1 MRDLN
6 IRWLGKLPYSEAYDL
21 QLGLH
26 RSASPEDSK
35 DDYLLLLE
43 HNNVIT
49 SGRSSKENNL
59 LVSKGQLHELGIEYF
74 ETDRGGDITYHGDG
88 QLIGYPII
96 RLSDPKKVIPFVR
109 NLENVIIDSL
119 RKFKID
125 SFTKE
130 DDTGVWTAKGKIA
143 SVGIKVSKW
152 TTYHGFSLNIFDSL
166 DGYQLI
172 NPCGNQSEQITSIH
186 QFNPDI
192 SFEEVAS
199 EISDNFVKIF
209 GYANTNRQFSQFTP
223 RQLKRTKEF
232 NIDQMVK
239 DGVFKINQNKIPVTV
254 RGVLPSEPKR
264 PEWMKVK
271 ANLGSDYVSLKNL
284 LSEKKLNTVCEEAS
298 CPNIYEC
305 WSMGT
310 ATFMIM
316 GDVCTRACGFC
327 DVKTGRPGELDL
339 GEPLRVAESVQAMN
353 LTHAVITSVNRD
365 DLEDGGSMFF
375 ADTIRAVKD
384 KNSHCD
390 VEVLVPDF
398 KGLRS
403 AIQNIIDASPEVF
416 NHNLETVPRLQR
428 EIRTAASYGR
438 SLSLLEYVKKQGF
451 MGKTKNAVIEFQ
463 KESDLLADGIVGNK
477 TKEAMRAYTGCRS
490 TNVCNARDNTGA
502 KLDSVADI
510 QTYLSNNGFNPGIID
525 GEMGS
530 YTKEAIKAFQRKVG
544 LIPDGVAGNRTKS
557 AMRAYTGC

>member
-1 MRDLN
+1 MRNLN
-6 IRWLGKLPYSEAYDL
+6 VRWLGKLPYSEAYDL

-26 RSASPEDSK
+26 RSVSQEPSI

-43 HNNVIT
+43 HNKVIT

-59 LVSKGQLHELGIEYF
+59 LVTINQLNELGIEYF

-109 NLENVIIDSL
+109 DLENVIIDTL
-119 RKFKID
+119 GKYNID

-130 DDTGVWTAKGKIA
+130 DDTGVWTSKGKIA

-166 DGYQLI
+166 DGYDLI
-172 NPCGNQSEQITSIH
+172 NPCGNQLEKMTSIH
-186 QFNPDI
+186 QFNSDI
-192 SFEEVAS
+192 SFEEVAIT
-199 EISDNFVKIF
+199 ISDNFSKIF
-209 GYANTNRQFSQFTP
+209 GYSDVDKQFSQFTP

-239 DGVFKINQNKIPVTV
+239 NGVFKINQNKIPVTIK
-254 RGVLPSEPKR
+254 GVLPSEPKR

-271 ANLGSDYVSLKNL
+271 ANLGTDYVALKNL
-284 LSEKKLNTVCEEAS
+284 LSDKKLNTVCEEAS

-327 DVKTGRPGELDL
+327 DVKTGKPGELDL

-365 DLEDGGSMFF
+365 DLADGGSMFF
-375 ADTIRAVKD
+375 ADTIRAVKE
-384 KNSHCD
+384 KNNRCD

-451 MGKTKNAVIEFQ
+451 MGKTKTG
-463 KESDLLADGIVGNK
+463 LIVGMGES
-477 TKEAMRAYTGCRS
+477 KEEVISVLKDLSKIEIDIVTIGQYLRPTAKHRPIDRYATLEEFEDYKIIGESFGIPHVESGPLVRS
-490 TNVCNARDNTGA
+490 SYHA
-502 KLDSVADI
+502 KDSFA
-510 QTYLSNNGFNPGIID
+510 
-525 GEMGS
+525 
-530 YTKEAIKAFQRKVG
+530 
-544 LIPDGVAGNRTKS
+544 S
-557 AMRAYTGC
+557 A

>member
-1 MRDLN
+1 MVTGIRLRDLN

-26 RSASPEDSK
+26 RSVSQEDSK

-59 LVSKGQLHELGIEYF
+59 LVSKDQLHELGIEYF

-199 EISDNFVKIF
+199 EISDNFVKVF
-209 GYANTNRQFSQFTP
+209 GYANTDRQFSQFTP

-451 MGKTKNAVIEFQ
+451 MGKTKTG
-463 KESDLLADGIVGNK
+463 LIVGMGE
-477 TKEAMRAYTGCRS
+477 TKEEVISVLKDLSKIEVDIVTIGQYLRPTAKHRPIDRYATIEEFEDYKIIGESYGIPHVESGPLVRS
-490 TNVCNARDNTGA
+490 SYHA
-502 KLDSVADI
+502 KDSFA
-510 QTYLSNNGFNPGIID
+510 
-525 GEMGS
+525 
-530 YTKEAIKAFQRKVG
+530 
-544 LIPDGVAGNRTKS
+544 S
-557 AMRAYTGC
+557 A

>member
-1 MRDLN
+1 MVTGIRLRDLN

-26 RSASPEDSK
+26 RAVSQEDSK

-199 EISDNFVKIF
+199 EISDNFARVF
-209 GYANTNRQFSQFTP
+209 GYANTDRQFSQFTP

-451 MGKTKNAVIEFQ
+451 MGKTKTG
-463 KESDLLADGIVGNK
+463 LIVGMGE
-477 TKEAMRAYTGCRS
+477 TKEEVISVLKDLSKIEVDIVTIGQYLRPTAKHRPIDRYATIEEFEDYKIIGESYGIPHVESGPLVRS
-490 TNVCNARDNTGA
+490 SYHA
-502 KLDSVADI
+502 KDSFA
-510 QTYLSNNGFNPGIID
+510 
-525 GEMGS
+525 
-530 YTKEAIKAFQRKVG
+530 
-544 LIPDGVAGNRTKS
+544 S
-557 AMRAYTGC
+557 A

>member
-1 MRDLN
+1 MVTGIRLRDLN

-26 RSASPEDSK
+26 RSVSQEDSK

-59 LVSKGQLHELGIEYF
+59 LVSRGQLHELGIEYF

-119 RKFKID
+119 RKFEID

-199 EISDNFVKIF
+199 EISDNFAKVF
-209 GYANTNRQFSQFTP
+209 GYTDTDRQFSQFTP

-451 MGKTKNAVIEFQ
+451 MGKTKTG
-463 KESDLLADGIVGNK
+463 LIVGMGE
-477 TKEAMRAYTGCRS
+477 TKEEVISVLKDLSKIEVDIVTIGQYLRPTAKHRPIDRYATIEEFEDYKIIGESYGIPHVESGPLVRS
-490 TNVCNARDNTGA
+490 SYHA
-502 KLDSVADI
+502 KDSFA
-510 QTYLSNNGFNPGIID
+510 
-525 GEMGS
+525 
-530 YTKEAIKAFQRKVG
+530 
-544 LIPDGVAGNRTKS
+544 S
-557 AMRAYTGC
+557 A

>member
-26 RSASPEDSK
+26 RSVSQEESK

-59 LVSKGQLHELGIEYF
+59 LASKGQLHELGIEYF

-199 EISDNFVKIF
+199 EISDNFVKVF
-209 GYANTNRQFSQFTP
+209 GYANTDRQFSQFTP

-327 DVKTGRPGELDL
+327 DVKTGKPGELDL

-403 AIQNIIDASPEVF
+403 SIQNIIDASPEVF

-451 MGKTKNAVIEFQ
+451 IGKTKTG
-463 KESDLLADGIVGNK
+463 LIVGMGE
-477 TKEAMRAYTGCRS
+477 TKEEVISVLKDLSKIEVDIVTIGQYLRPTAKHRPIDRYATIEEFEDYKIIGESYGIPHVESGPLVRS
-490 TNVCNARDNTGA
+490 SYHA
-502 KLDSVADI
+502 KDSFA
-510 QTYLSNNGFNPGIID
+510 
-525 GEMGS
+525 
-530 YTKEAIKAFQRKVG
+530 
-544 LIPDGVAGNRTKS
+544 S
-557 AMRAYTGC
+557 A

>member
-26 RSASPEDSK
+26 RSVSQEDSK

-199 EISDNFVKIF
+199 EISDNFVKVF
-209 GYANTNRQFSQFTP
+209 GYANTDRQFSQFTP

-239 DGVFKINQNKIPVTV
+239 DGVFKINQNKIPVTI

-451 MGKTKNAVIEFQ
+451 MGKTKTG
-463 KESDLLADGIVGNK
+463 LIVGMGE
-477 TKEAMRAYTGCRS
+477 TKEEVISVLKDLSKIEVDIVTIGQYLRPTAKHRPIDRYATIEEFEDYKIIGESYGIPHVESGPLVRS
-490 TNVCNARDNTGA
+490 SYHA
-502 KLDSVADI
+502 KDSFA
-510 QTYLSNNGFNPGIID
+510 
-525 GEMGS
+525 
-530 YTKEAIKAFQRKVG
+530 
-544 LIPDGVAGNRTKS
+544 S
-557 AMRAYTGC
+557 A

>member
-26 RSASPEDSK
+26 RSVSQEDSK

-199 EISDNFVKIF
+199 EISDNFVKVF
-209 GYANTNRQFSQFTP
+209 GYANTDRQFSQFTP

-239 DGVFKINQNKIPVTV
+239 DGVFRINQNKIPVTV

-339 GEPLRVAESVQAMN
+339 GEPHRVAESVQAMN

-451 MGKTKNAVIEFQ
+451 MGKTKTG
-463 KESDLLADGIVGNK
+463 LIVGMGE
-477 TKEAMRAYTGCRS
+477 TKEEVISVLKDLSKIEVDIVTIGQYLRPTAKHRPIDRYATIEEFEDYKIIGESYGIPHVESGPLVRS
-490 TNVCNARDNTGA
+490 SYHA
-502 KLDSVADI
+502 KDSFA
-510 QTYLSNNGFNPGIID
+510 
-525 GEMGS
+525 
-530 YTKEAIKAFQRKVG
+530 
-544 LIPDGVAGNRTKS
+544 S
-557 AMRAYTGC
+557 A

>member
-26 RSASPEDSK
+26 RSVSQEDSK

-172 NPCGNQSEQITSIH
+172 NPCGKQSEQITSIH
-186 QFNPDI
+186 QFKLDI

-199 EISDNFVKIF
+199 EISDNFAKVF
-209 GYANTNRQFSQFTP
+209 GYTNTDKQFSQFTP
-223 RQLKRTKEF
+223 RQLRRTKEF
-232 NIDQMVK
+232 NIDQMVR

-327 DVKTGRPGELDL
+327 DVKTGKPGELDL

-451 MGKTKNAVIEFQ
+451 MGKTKTG
-463 KESDLLADGIVGNK
+463 LIVGMGE
-477 TKEAMRAYTGCRS
+477 TKEEVISVLKDLSKIEVDIVTIGQYLRPTAKHRPIDRYATIEEFEDYKIIGESYGIPHVESGPLVRS
-490 TNVCNARDNTGA
+490 SYHA
-502 KLDSVADI
+502 KDSFA
-510 QTYLSNNGFNPGIID
+510 
-525 GEMGS
+525 
-530 YTKEAIKAFQRKVG
+530 
-544 LIPDGVAGNRTKS
+544 S
-557 AMRAYTGC
+557 A

>member
-1 MRDLN
+1 MVTGIRLRDLN

-26 RSASPEDSK
+26 RSVSQEESK

-59 LVSKGQLHELGIEYF
+59 LASKGQLHELGIEYF

-109 NLENVIIDSL
+109 NIENVIIDSL

-130 DDTGVWTAKGKIA
+130 NDTGVWTAKGKIA
-143 SVGIKVSKW
+143 SIGIKVSKW
-152 TTYHGFSLNIFDSL
+152 STYHGFSLNIFDSL
-166 DGYQLI
+166 EGYQLI

-199 EISDNFVKIF
+199 EISDNFAKVF
-209 GYANTNRQFSQFTP
+209 GYANTDRQFSQFTP

-327 DVKTGRPGELDL
+327 DVKTGKPGELDL

-365 DLEDGGSMFF
+365 DLQDGGSMFF
-375 ADTIRAVKD
+375 ADTIRAVKE
-384 KNSHCD
+384 KNSNCD

-398 KGLRS
+398 KGLRT

-451 MGKTKNAVIEFQ
+451 MGKTKTG
-463 KESDLLADGIVGNK
+463 LIVGMGENK
-477 TKEAMRAYTGCRS
+477 EEVISVLKDLSKIEVDIVTIGQYLRPTAKHRPIDRYATIEEFEDYKIIGESYGIPHVESGPLVRS
-490 TNVCNARDNTGA
+490 SYHA
-502 KLDSVADI
+502 KDSFA
-510 QTYLSNNGFNPGIID
+510 
-525 GEMGS
+525 
-530 YTKEAIKAFQRKVG
+530 
-544 LIPDGVAGNRTKS
+544 S
-557 AMRAYTGC
+557 A